1 MRPTQLASQ
10 GRTDCPPLS
19 YGVHLTRESR
29 HGCSTVDIAH
39 TKLGISLRSCCAE
52 PSKISHASRD
62 NKSADP
68 GMQEAAKSSE
78 HWQLPVSLASS
89 SAAQDGLASGLA
101 KVLSSVC
108 PTPLSGIH
116 LDRRE

>member
-68 GMQEAAKSSE
+68 GIQEAAKSSE
-78 HWQLPVSLASS
+78 QVPVSLASS

-108 PTPLSGIH
+108 PTPLSDIH
-116 LDRRE
+116 LDANRRE